1 MFEKWKRRAGKSL
14 IFIGVILIIANVF
27 LLFNKPE
34 MNIGTLVVSSMKSEI
49 SKNTTILLLAGVAS
63 WAIPLLLIFMGI
75 SIIKRSVREEV

>member
-34 MNIGTLVVSSMKSEI
+34 MNIGTLVISSMKSEI
-49 SKNTTILLLAGVAS
+49 SNNTTILLLAGVAS
-63 WAIPLLLIFMGI
+63 WAIPFLLIFIGI
-75 SIIKRSVREEV
+75 SIIKRSVREEI

>member
-34 MNIGTLVVSSMKSEI
+34 MNIGTLVISSMKSEI
-49 SKNTTILLLAGVAS
+49 SNNTTILLLAGVAS
-63 WAIPLLLIFMGI
+63 WAIPLLLIFIGI
-75 SIIKRSVREEV
+75 SIIKRSVREEI